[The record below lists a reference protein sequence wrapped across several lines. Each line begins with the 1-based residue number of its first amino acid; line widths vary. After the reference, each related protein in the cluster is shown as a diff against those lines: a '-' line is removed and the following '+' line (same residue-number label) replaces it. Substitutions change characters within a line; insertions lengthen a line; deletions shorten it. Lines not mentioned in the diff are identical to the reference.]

1 MSLQFEL
8 LSTVAQEI
16 QGMKVQLG
24 QLVANFAA
32 KQDLAGGLVSTSQA
46 PCGICRSHTC
56 GQHMQHGDL
65 EESQTFSKDESQL
78 P

>member
-32 KQDLAGGLVSTSQA
+32 KQDLAGGLVSTSWA
-46 PCGICRSHTC
+46 LCGICRSHTC
-56 GQHMQHGDL
+56 GQRMQHSDL
-65 EESQTFSKDESQL
+65 EESQTFSEDESQL